1 MRGRVTINNKQ
12 TQTNLMRDKV
22 TRRCVT
28 AMDTS
33 VNTELTISPALERS
47 NSHHI
52 PTANAASVTTK
63 SK

>member
-1 MRGRVTINNKQ
+1 
-12 TQTNLMRDKV
+12 
-22 TRRCVT
+22 
-28 AMDTS
+28 MDTS
-33 VNTELTISPALERS
+33 VNTELTMSPARERS